1 MTRFLSHSL
10 LVILSFIFLL
20 PFGWIASLAFKRQID
35 ILMTNII
42 SPISYGNFI
51 KLFASKESTFSND
64 ILNSLF
70 VGLSST
76 LIVLI
81 VCSLASFTLTR
92 LKIGKWVGMII
103 FGWVLVFHMIPPIT
117 FIGSWFV
124 LANSLGLFNSYS
136 ALIIAHATI
145 NLPLGLFIITNYM
158 KEIPHEIQEAA
169 VIDGASSYQ
178 TYLKIFLPLLIPGLF
193 TAGIIIFLFS
203 WNDFMV
209 SINLSAKAT
218 QTVPVSVATYAQQYE
233 VRYGE
238 MAAGSLVSLVP
249 GLLLTIFANRYIVR
263 GITAG
268 SVK

>member
-1 MTRFLSHSL
+1 
-10 LVILSFIFLL
+10 
-20 PFGWIASLAFKRQID
+20 
-35 ILMTNII
+35 
-42 SPISYGNFI
+42 
-51 KLFASKESTFSND
+51 
-64 ILNSLF
+64 
-70 VGLSST
+70 
-76 LIVLI
+76 
-81 VCSLASFTLTR
+81 
-92 LKIGKWVGMII
+92 
-103 FGWVLVFHMIPPIT
+103 MIPPIT

-124 LANSLGLFNSYS
+124 LANSLGMFNSYS

-158 KEIPHEIQEAA
+158 KEIPLEIQEAA
-169 VIDGASSYQ
+169 VMDGASNHQ
-178 TYLKIFLPLLIPGLF
+178 TYFRIFLPLLLPGLF
-193 TAGIIIFLFS
+193 TAAIIIFLFS

-233 VRYGE
+233 IRYGE

>member
-51 KLFASKESTFSND
+51 KLFASKESTFTND

-92 LKIGKWVGMII
+92 LKIEKWVGLII
-103 FGWVLVFHMIPPIT
+103 FGWLLMFHMIPPINDKPHP
-117 FIGSWFV
+117 F
-124 LANSLGLFNSYS
+124 LLSL
-136 ALIIAHATI
+136 T
-145 NLPLGLFIITNYM
+145 T
-158 KEIPHEIQEAA
+158 
-169 VIDGASSYQ
+169 
-178 TYLKIFLPLLIPGLF
+178 
-193 TAGIIIFLFS
+193 
-203 WNDFMV
+203 
-209 SINLSAKAT
+209 
-218 QTVPVSVATYAQQYE
+218 
-233 VRYGE
+233 
-238 MAAGSLVSLVP
+238 
-249 GLLLTIFANRYIVR
+249 
-263 GITAG
+263 
-268 SVK
+268 